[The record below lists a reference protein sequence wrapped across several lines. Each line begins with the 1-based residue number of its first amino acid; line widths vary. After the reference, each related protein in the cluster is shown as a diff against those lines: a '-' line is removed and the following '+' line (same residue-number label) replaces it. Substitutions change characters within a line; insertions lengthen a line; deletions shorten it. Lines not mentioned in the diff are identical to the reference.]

1 MAVIQISKIQVRRGL
16 QENLPQLASAELG
29 WSIDER
35 RLWIGNGTLAEG
47 APLVGNTEVLTAN
60 SDILAALESYQFKG
74 DESGYTS
81 LTGPTSTSF
90 TERTFGHKLDEQI
103 SARDFGAT
111 GDGVTDDSLALQR
124 AIDQIYPTAYYSSVG
139 VRRRLHIP
147 AGTYNLKGN
156 ALVLPSFASIFGDGP
171 ESTIIK
177 HTTSSNVVIKLR
189 DSLGQSD
196 SSLGGS
202 SAALPRQI
210 DINSLTLESD
220 TDDNIAVI
228 DSATDIIFNRVQFV
242 GNITSPLTTSTFKAA
257 VSVLDNVRTSSRVSF
272 IDSSFA
278 NITYGANIRGSVNTV
293 SFNNCNF
300 DTLYQGIRLSANV
313 SSPKA
318 VKITNSMFN
327 NIAKQAIYADGDS
340 STISAFNYYRTVG
353 FGDST
358 LLANVSAN
366 TSVLSW
372 NTTNNYS
379 ISDQFDRNSA
389 NILIKPLVEL
399 LSTTAPTLVQASTSG
414 SVQDTPGASVLLTA
428 NTWVATS
435 TGLTINS
442 GSTNIIDYSITRGT
456 TYRVGT
462 IKVTQLSGTA
472 IFEDDYSETA
482 NVGVILAFA
491 SSGTRANLTYV
502 VPNAFPV
509 SNATLEYT
517 IRSFI

>member
-1 MAVIQISKIQVRRGL
+1 
-16 QENLPQLASAELG
+16 
-29 WSIDER
+29 
-35 RLWIGNGTLAEG
+35 
-47 APLVGNTEVLTAN
+47 
-60 SDILAALESYQFKG
+60 
-74 DESGYTS
+74 
-81 LTGPTSTSF
+81 
-90 TERTFGHKLDEQI
+90 
-103 SARDFGAT
+103 
-111 GDGVTDDSLALQR
+111 
-124 AIDQIYPTAYYSSVG
+124 
-139 VRRRLHIP
+139 
-147 AGTYNLKGN
+147 
-156 ALVLPSFASIFGDGP
+156 
-171 ESTIIK
+171 
-177 HTTSSNVVIKLR
+177 
-189 DSLGQSD
+189 
-196 SSLGGS
+196 
-202 SAALPRQI
+202 
-210 DINSLTLESD
+210 
-220 TDDNIAVI
+220 
-228 DSATDIIFNRVQFV
+228 
-242 GNITSPLTTSTFKAA
+242 
-257 VSVLDNVRTSSRVSF
+257 
-272 IDSSFA
+272 
-278 NITYGANIRGSVNTV
+278 
-293 SFNNCNF
+293 
-300 DTLYQGIRLSANV
+300 
-313 SSPKA
+313 
-318 VKITNSMFN
+318 MFN

-472 IFEDDYSETA
+472 IFEDDFSETA
-482 NVGVILAFA
+482 NVGVILDFA